1 MNKIL
6 KYSKLRRR
14 VGTLD
19 SALPGLLD
27 VLKFR
32 TNRSVQNF
40 TVDLMESREIVLCLL
55 FFTSRNF
62 GVPEHALAIYIVIN
76 LG

>member
-6 KYSKLRRR
+6 KYSKLGRR

-55 FFTSRNF
+55 FLH
-62 GVPEHALAIYIVIN
+62 PEI
-76 LG
+76 LGFLNMPLQFI